1 MVACNELCQE
11 IGFLP
16 GCCTK
21 KEFYT
26 LGTHSHDYCHKFGTR
41 KRLNSST
48 PELTQSESSL
58 CIEVIDGHGGSS
70 SNSYLP
76 EKFGS
81 SVTMEGGSLSAN
93 NSSDISWS
101 YGGGGTMAGHDN
113 NHGGYAQQT
122 YVNGWMYV
130 NETGQLCGPYTQQQ
144 LDEGLSTG
152 FLPEQLLVYPVING
166 TLTNPVYLKYIKHL
180 SNSCWS
186 VNSQTMTPSASMGST
201 VYCSATYGQGT
212 SSTLSSLYPKHDD
225 HVQHSVAQPTATFGS
240 HSCGSQNPNTGIA
253 KNATSRLSELI
264 SSEESNWMFEDE
276 DGRKHGPH
284 SFAELYYWHSSSYL
298 HDSSMIH
305 HIDSKCG
312 PFTLLTLVEEWC
324 RIQNISEADANGG
337 SSVSFSRFIT
347 DISED
352 LSVQLHSL
360 ILKAS
365 RRVFL
370 DEIIS
375 TIIPEFSASRKSR
388 RHHRI
393 ESAGKDAR
401 HSSFAVKELKN
412 MTEKK
417 PYAVSGRPSVSLQVK
432 NEQKMPSNTPV
443 DCPTDDLSLGTI
455 NNFSELLFEVYKT
468 LYYDSMKVLWSTVLS
483 ETVSDYCTKW
493 HKRKS
498 SSHRFALSVRSV
510 SIEGDDRNIDLV
522 HKSTIEAAD
531 IVYSV
536 PHATNHEMDF
546 PPGFGPE
553 VRDVDILTCFPSD
566 KSLSEAVGTKQ
577 IDLQLTDMLAISL
590 KEVQGDLECNLYLSA
605 KKSLFEFYEDVLK
618 EELTNMLCL
627 EAEDNINKARIA
639 EDFMVSSVYQSPT
652 GEELVGVEVEAEHV
666 DKIEVTDDRSASH
679 CPFDVCD
686 SAAVAPD
693 LAESPGPLSSLS
705 TQIAK
710 AFERMGPPMVNL
722 LKEEIVDELLPPGVE
737 TGANAALL
745 TLFKKN
751 KIRPAGLNEDIPVIG
766 KNVALA
772 ICRQKLHDEFLK
784 EWRSSHLLSF
794 LHESFNSCDYFRR
807 HEVNPVAADPED
819 NLLENVSNSAE
830 VVDKLKE
837 SLQQMKSSRPFGVS
851 FNGSLT
857 YFRKKKHSIQ
867 KSGPLLESFELIKKV
882 GDISIDQMLHK
893 GSESPWPQLNDM
905 DSELRELDVDLVYSS
920 SLPTRN
926 QNKLPDGCSS
936 TRKKSRKSRKIAHEI
951 HSGISPKLLS
961 ETKIMSIMECGS
973 YNKYSRDAVEG
984 VYIDDIKHDVEQVSV
999 SQHDSDKV
1007 KKIGNASHIHFDCQE
1022 PEGLSSGISN
1032 YPSLKRKA
1040 DDQSAPPPK
1049 VAKLS
1054 RKIKVKKSS
1063 QKVASR
1069 RIVKPSKLRV
1079 PCPMTNGCARSSI
1092 SGWDWRQWSRNALP
1106 SERARLRGNRDVVPH
1121 SSCSDANGN
1130 QNSNNKGPSARTNRV
1145 KLRNLLA
1152 AAEGAELLKVTQL
1165 KARKKHLCFQRSKIH
1180 DWGLVALEPIEAEDF
1195 VIEYVGELIRRR
1207 ISDIRELKYEKMGI
1221 GSSYLFRLDDGYVV
1235 DATRRGGLARFIN
1248 HSCEPNCY
1256 TKVITVDGQ
1265 KKIFIY
1271 AKRHISTGEE
1281 LTYNYKFPLEEQK
1294 IPCNCG
1300 SKRLTNFVFVGNFL
1314 ACIN

>member
-1 MVACNELCQE
+1 MVACNELYEE

-41 KRLNSST
+41 KWLNSST

-58 CIEVIDGHGGSS
+58 CIEVIGNVDLNENFEYTSSHCFSDGHGGSS
-70 SNSYLP
+70 SSSYLP

-93 NSSDISWS
+93 NNSDISWS
-101 YGGGGTMAGHDN
+101 YGAGTMAVHDN

-201 VYCSATYGQGT
+201 VYCSAPHGQGT
-212 SSTLSSLYPKHDD
+212 SSTLPSLYPKHDD
-225 HVQHSVAQPTATFGS
+225 HAQHSVAQPTATFGS

-253 KNATSRLSELI
+253 KNATSRLSALI

-337 SSVSFSRFIT
+337 SFVSFSRFVT

-360 ILKAS
+360 ILKAA

-375 TIIPEFSASRKSR
+375 TIIPEFYASRKSR

-393 ESAGKDAR
+393 ESAGKDVR
-401 HSSFAVKELKN
+401 HSSFSVKELKN

-432 NEQKMPSNTPV
+432 NEPKMPSNTPV
-443 DCPTDDLSLGTI
+443 DCPTDDFSLCTI
-455 NNFSELLFEVYKT
+455 NNFSELLLEVYKAF
-468 LYYDSMKVLWSTVLS
+468 YYDSMKVLWSTVLS
-483 ETVSDYCTKW
+483 ETVSDYWTKW

-498 SSHRFALSVRSV
+498 LSHRNVLSVRSISV
-510 SIEGDDRNIDLV
+510 EGDGRNIDLV
-522 HKSTIEAAD
+522 HQSTTEAAD
-531 IVYSV
+531 IVHSA
-536 PHATNHEMDF
+536 PHATNNHEMDF

-566 KSLSEAVGTKQ
+566 RSLSEAVGTKQ

-605 KKSLFEFYEDVLK
+605 KKSLFEYYEDVLK

-627 EAEDNINKARIA
+627 EAEDTINKARIA

-652 GEELVGVEVEAEHV
+652 GEEVEGVEVEAEHV

-679 CPFDVCD
+679 CLFDVCD
-686 SAAVAPD
+686 SVAVAAD

-722 LKEEIVDELLPPGVE
+722 LKDEIFDELLPPGVE

-745 TLFKKN
+745 TLFKKS
-751 KIRPAGLNEDIPVIG
+751 KIRPAGLNEDVPVIG
-766 KNVALA
+766 KYVALA

-784 EWRSSHLLSF
+784 EWGSSHLLSF

-807 HEVNPVAADPED
+807 HEVDPVAANPEGENFN

-857 YFRKKKHSIQ
+857 YFRKKKHSKP

-882 GDISIDQMLHK
+882 GNISIDQMQHV
-893 GSESPWPQLNDM
+893 GSESAWPQINDM
-905 DSELRELDVDLVYSS
+905 DSELRELDVDLIYSS

-951 HSGISPKLLS
+951 HS
-961 ETKIMSIMECGS
+961 
-973 YNKYSRDAVEG
+973 DEG
-984 VYIDDIKHDVEQVSV
+984 VYIDDIKHDVEQLSV

-1007 KKIGNASHIHFDCQE
+1007 KKIGNASHMLIDCPE
-1022 PEGLSSGISN
+1022 PEGLSSGISKSKS

-1040 DDQSAPPPK
+1040 DDQLAPPPK

-1054 RKIKVKKSS
+1054 RKIKVKKTS

-1069 RIVKPSKLRV
+1069 RIVKPSKLLV
-1079 PCPMTNGCARSSI
+1079 PCPKTNGCARSSI

-1106 SERARLRGNRDVVPH
+1106 SERARSRGNRDVVPH

-1195 VIEYVGELIRRR
+1195 VIEYVGELIRRQ

-1281 LTYNYKFPLEEQK
+1281 LTYNYKFPLEEKK

-1300 SKRLTNFVFVGNFL
+1300 SKRCRGSMN
-1314 ACIN
+1314 